1 MSGVEERLRD
11 LRRATAE
18 RVHPS
23 AALLGR
29 IEASL
34 EPRTPRRWVLRVAVV
49 AVAAAVVAVA
59 LVAGHRDRSEHV
71 VSRPP
76 TRQEF
81 IAAANARCRAFT
93 AARDR
98 VTVVFAT
105 PEAYGLAA
113 DNLAAAIQQGT
124 ADAESLGAPP
134 DAEPVLADVLSH
146 LHAALYQVQVT
157 KDRATAGDV
166 DGAAAAYAAAN
177 QEIDQAGAAAARY
190 GATDCQLPG
199 QP

>member
-1 MSGVEERLRD
+1 MSGVDERLRD

-18 RVHPS
+18 RVHASP
-23 AALLGR
+23 ALLAR

-34 EPRTPRRWVLRVAVV
+34 EPRAPRRWALRVAVV
-49 AVAAAVVAVA
+49 AAAAAVVAVA
-59 LVAGHRDRSEHV
+59 LLAGHRDRSEHV

-81 IAAANARCRAFT
+81 IAAANGRCRDFT

-98 VTVVFAT
+98 VTVVFPT

-113 DNLAAAIQQGT
+113 DNLAAAVQQGS
-124 ADAESLGAPP
+124 AAAESLGAPA

-146 LHAALYQVQVT
+146 LRAALDQVQVV
-157 KDRATAGDV
+157 KDRATALDV

-199 QP
+199 QR

>member
-23 AALLGR
+23 PALLGR

-34 EPRTPRRWVLRVAVV
+34 EPRPPRRWVLRVAIV

-59 LVAGHRDRSEHV
+59 LGM
-71 VSRPP
+71 
-76 TRQEF
+76 
-81 IAAANARCRAFT
+81 
-93 AARDR
+93 
-98 VTVVFAT
+98 
-105 PEAYGLAA
+105 
-113 DNLAAAIQQGT
+113 
-124 ADAESLGAPP
+124 ADAQSIGAPP
-134 DAEPVLADVLSH
+134 EAQSVLADVLSH
-146 LHAALYQVQVT
+146 LRAALAQVQVT
-157 KDRATAGDV
+157 KDRATSGDV

-190 GATDCQLPG
+190 GATDCQLRG

>member
-1 MSGVEERLRD
+1 MSGVEERVLD
-11 LRRATAE
+11 LRRATAQ

-23 AALLGR
+23 PALLSR
-29 IEASL
+29 VEASL
-34 EPRTPRRWVLRVAVV
+34 EPRPPRRWALRVAVV

-81 IAAANARCRAFT
+81 IAAANARCRDFT

-113 DNLAAAIQQGT
+113 GNLGAAIEQGT
-124 ADAESLGAPP
+124 ADAESIGAPP
-134 DAEPVLADVLSH
+134 EAEGVLADVLSH
-146 LHAALYQVQVT
+146 LRAALDQVQVV
-157 KDRATAGDV
+157 KDRATARDV
-166 DGAAAAYAAAN
+166 DGAEAAYAAAN

-190 GATDCQLPG
+190 GAADCQLPG
-199 QP
+199 QR

>member
-1 MSGVEERLRD
+1 VSSVEERLQD

-23 AALLGR
+23 PALLSR

-34 EPRTPRRWVLRVAVV
+34 EPRPPRQWVLRAAVV
-49 AVAAAVVAVA
+49 AVAAAVLVVA

-81 IAAANARCRAFT
+81 IAAANARCREFT

-98 VTVVFAT
+98 VTVVFPT

-113 DNLAAAIQQGT
+113 DNLAATIQQGT
-124 ADAESLGAPP
+124 AEAESLGAPP
-134 DAEPVLADVLSH
+134 DAAPVLADVLSH
-146 LHAALYQVQVT
+146 LGAALDHVRVT

-177 QEIDQAGAAAARY
+177 QEIDQAGTAAARY
-190 GATDCQLPG
+190 GATDCQLPS